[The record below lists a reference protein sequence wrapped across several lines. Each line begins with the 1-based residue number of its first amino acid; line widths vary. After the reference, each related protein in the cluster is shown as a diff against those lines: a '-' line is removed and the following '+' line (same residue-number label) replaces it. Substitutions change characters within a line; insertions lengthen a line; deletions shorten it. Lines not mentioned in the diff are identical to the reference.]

1 MSWIRLSSQY
11 LHVSLPSVNDID
23 RRRALHSERPTHSP
37 SRTCNLRMIVR
48 VQNERQRGDGSYSTT
63 RGRTRVPPPPPP
75 PPSGSFA
82 NGFSTAGLDRRQ
94 SIILSGL
101 VVAGLVAGLTSG
113 VGGRM
118 PSADYERELSYV
130 ASQVGVRG
138 MPSPV
143 SAIVD
148 KISGRIVGVN
158 VIGMSGQEYIATV
171 DPKNPSV
178 FLLKAVGAN
187 SRNTKVRPGSVY
199 RLPTR
204 FERIDLANRRLI
216 ETVFRV
222 PNWETMML

>member
-1 MSWIRLSSQY
+1 
-11 LHVSLPSVNDID
+11 
-23 RRRALHSERPTHSP
+23 
-37 SRTCNLRMIVR
+37 
-48 VQNERQRGDGSYSTT
+48 
-63 RGRTRVPPPPPP
+63 
-75 PPSGSFA
+75 
-82 NGFSTAGLDRRQ
+82 
-94 SIILSGL
+94 
-101 VVAGLVAGLTSG
+101 
-113 VGGRM
+113 M
-118 PSADYERELSYV
+118 PSADYERELSYI

-158 VIGMSGQEYIATV
+158 VIGMSGQEYLATV
-171 DPKNPSV
+171 DPKNPSI

-187 SRNTKVRPGSVY
+187 SRTAKVRPGSVY

-204 FERIDLANRRLI
+204 FERIDLANRRMI